1 MLRRSFLARLQ
12 GLTSTA
18 ALFGAAAPSS
28 SIGQS
33 AASSSP
39 FVPARHE
46 QDNWFDELP
55 GKHRV
60 VFDTFMSEMFGEAVG
75 FVGNYVS
82 ASKSAYELTDKD
94 IAVVLTVRHQTAPF
108 SFNDAMWA
116 KYGKQFSD
124 RMKFVDPKTKQPP
137 TVNLYGAQLDRLS
150 KSGMHL
156 AICRLTTRAYTQIIA
171 NAFGTKADDV
181 FNELAANTV
190 APGHFV
196 PAGIVAV
203 TRAQERGYALASIG

>member
-1 MLRRSFLARLQ
+1 MS
-12 GLTSTA
+12 
-18 ALFGAAAPSS
+18 GAAAFA
-28 SIGQS
+28 G
-33 AASSSP
+33 AASPQPAAAVQARSS
-39 FVPARHE
+39 FEPARHA
-46 QDNWFDELP
+46 QDDWFDELP

-60 VFDTFMSEMFGEAVG
+60 IFDTFMSDMFGEAVG

-82 ASKSAYELTDKD
+82 VNKNAYELTDKD
-94 IAVVLTVRHQTAPF
+94 FAVVLTARHQTAPF
-108 SFNDAMWA
+108 AFNDAMWA

-137 TVNLYGAQLDRLS
+137 TVNVYGAQLDKLS
-150 KSGMHL
+150 KSGVQL

-171 NAFGTKADDV
+171 NAFNTKADDV
-181 FNELAANTV
+181 FDELAANTV

-203 TRAQERGYALASIG
+203 TRAQERGYTLASIG